1 METFL
6 ELRPVWVVLLTPLTA
21 LLIVLSHRRP
31 NLREFWSIAAS
42 LVQLGLVASMI
53 PDVLSGE
60 HFEVRLLPLASGFD
74 LALKVDALGM
84 IFASV
89 ASILW
94 VATTFYSIGYMRSL
108 DEPHQTPYY
117 ASFALCISSAAGI
130 AFAANPLTFFVFYE
144 GLTLATYPLVVHK
157 RTDEA
162 IKVGRKYLAY
172 TLSAGLCMLLAIGWI
187 QSFLPAHAFQAG
199 GFLTTNLASP
209 ATLKWI
215 FLLFMLGVGVKAG
228 IMPLHAWLPA
238 AMIAPTP
245 VSALL
250 HAVAV
255 VKAGVFGVIR
265 VVYFIFGP
273 KTLSELGLNGP
284 LLGFAAFTI
293 LVASIIA
300 LSQDNLKRRLAYST
314 ISQLSYI
321 VLGAALLSKSG
332 LMGAAMHIA
341 NHAFMKI
348 TLFMCAGAIYAH
360 LHVSNISEMKGI
372 GRAMPFTMGAFALA
386 ALGIAGT
393 PPLPGFVTKWWLGQG
408 AAQSDH
414 LFAIFVLIG
423 SALLNALYFFPIIW
437 TAFFRR
443 SERFERFDE
452 GRITLVG
459 PPIFTAAC
467 CVLLGLLPD
476 FGPDFWTFATR
487 VVASIFGGSLGG
499 GP

>member
-6 ELRPVWVVLLTPLTA
+6 ELRPLWIVLLTPLTA
-21 LLIVLSHRRP
+21 VLIVLSHRRP
-31 NLREFWSIAAS
+31 NLREAWSVLAS
-42 LVQLGLVASMI
+42 CVQLVLVASMI
-53 PDVLSGE
+53 PEVLAG
-60 HFEVRLLPLASGFD
+60 HRFEVTLLPLASGFD
-74 LALKVDALGM
+74 LVLRADALGM
-84 IFASV
+84 IFAGV

-94 VATTFYSIGYMRSL
+94 VATTFYSIGYMRAL

-117 ASFALCISSAAGI
+117 ASFALCISSAMGI
-130 AFAANPLTFFVFYE
+130 AFAGNPLTFFVFYE

-157 RTDEA
+157 RSEEA
-162 IKVGRKYLAY
+162 IRVGRKYLAY

-187 QSFLPAHAFQAG
+187 QTFLPAHAFRAG
-199 GFLTTNLASP
+199 GFLTPEMASP
-209 ATLKWI
+209 TSLKWI

-265 VVYFIFGP
+265 VVYFVFGP
-273 KTLSELGLNGP
+273 KTLAALGLDGP
-284 LLGFAAFTI
+284 LIGFAAFTI
-293 LVASIIA
+293 IVASIIA

-321 VLGAALLSKSG
+321 VLGAALLSRAG
-332 LMGAAMHIA
+332 LLGAAMHIA

-348 TLFMCAGAIYAH
+348 TLFMCAGAVYAH
-360 LHVSNISEMKGI
+360 LHVSKISEMKGI
-372 GRAMPFTMGAFALA
+372 GRAMPFTMGAFAVA
-386 ALGIAGT
+386 ALAIAGT

-408 AAQSDH
+408 AAQSGH
-414 LFAIFVLIG
+414 IVAIWILIG

-443 SERFERFDE
+443 SERFTAYNE
-452 GRITLVG
+452 GSLALVG

-467 CVLLGLLPD
+467 CFLLGMMPE
-476 FGPDFWTFATR
+476 FGPDFWDFAGR
-487 VVASIFGGSLGG
+487 VVASIFGGS
-499 GP
+499 P